1 MGYSE
6 SITLLERRMSTP
18 EKPAPN
24 ADPSANQN
32 STQPSVIA
40 NPAFRAY
47 LGTTAFTGMAF
58 AMQQLLIS
66 WLLIGVLLLPA
77 NQVGPLQALMGLPGI
92 FLMLWGGAS
101 ADRRDARD
109 LLARVYLAATL
120 CPLALIV
127 AIHMGYLNL
136 VSVTLWGLGMSVV
149 MSFSMPAQQA
159 ILNRVAGKSIQQGIS
174 AATAIGFV
182 VQMIGLSIAGQLDK
196 VGLTTVLTVQAVCMA
211 LGAMLIHRI
220 AAQPANPAS
229 NQQSALQSMW
239 EGLRATY
246 HNRVVFQLLLINFV
260 SSIFNAGAFL
270 TAFPFIIK
278 RVYDG
283 DAALL
288 ALMMVVFYAGATL
301 SNLVMFKIMPLR
313 QPGRLFLLM
322 QLSRMLILY
331 LLWIQPSWWLLVVA
345 IIGWGINMG
354 FTTTLARTIVQESAA
369 PEYRGRMLSVF
380 TLGMMGS
387 APIGAIVLGAIIEA
401 YGTLNAL
408 LPAMVSSVLLCLYG
422 CVATEIWRYRSPS
435 TNDA

>member
-1 MGYSE
+1 
-6 SITLLERRMSTP
+6 MSTTP
-18 EKPAPN
+18 NPPPLDPPPRPTSKPTPTT
-24 ADPSANQN
+24 
-32 STQPSVIA
+32 TQTSVFA
-40 NPAFRAY
+40 NPQFRDY

-77 NQVGPLQALMGLPGI
+77 NQVGPLQALMGIPGI

-101 ADRRDARD
+101 ADRRDARG
-109 LLARVYLAATL
+109 LLAMVYLTATL

-127 AIHMGYLNL
+127 AVQMGYLNL

-159 ILNRVAGKSIQQGIS
+159 ILNRVAGSDIQRGVS
-174 AATAIGFV
+174 AATAMGFL
-182 VQMIGLSIAGQLDK
+182 VQMVGLGIAGQLDK
-196 VGLTTVLTVQAVCMA
+196 VGLTSVLAVQAVCLA

-220 AAQPANPAS
+220 AAQPVATPT

-239 EGLRATY
+239 EGLRAT
-246 HNRVVFQLLLINFV
+246 HRNRVVFHLLLINFV
-260 SSIFNAGAFL
+260 SSIFNAGAFM
-270 TAFPFIIK
+270 TAFPYIIK

-288 ALMMVVFYAGATL
+288 AVMMIVFYAGATL

-322 QLSRMLILY
+322 QLSRMVILA
-331 LLWIQPSWWLLVVA
+331 LLWIQPSWWLLVVT

-369 PEYRGRMLSVF
+369 PEYRGRMLSVL
-380 TLGMMGS
+380 TLAMMGS
-387 APIGAIVLGAIIEA
+387 APIGAIVLGAIIET

-408 LPAMVSSVLLCLYG
+408 LPAIFSSALLCAYG
-422 CVATEIWRYRSPS
+422 CLATDIWRYRSPN
-435 TNDA
+435 TD

>member
-1 MGYSE
+1 
-6 SITLLERRMSTP
+6 MSTTP
-18 EKPAPN
+18 NSTPAPTSVLKN
-24 ADPSANQN
+24 AQ
-32 STQPSVIA
+32 
-40 NPAFRAY
+40 FRAY

-77 NQVGPLQALMGLPGI
+77 NQVGPLQALMGIPGI

-101 ADRRDARD
+101 ADRRDPRGM
-109 LLARVYLAATL
+109 LALVYITATL
-120 CPLALIV
+120 CPLGLIAAV
-127 AIHMGYLNL
+127 QLGYLNL

-159 ILNRVAGKSIQQGIS
+159 ILNRVAGSSIQQGVS
-174 AATAIGFV
+174 AATAMGFV
-182 VQMIGLSIAGQLDK
+182 VQMVGLSIAGQLDK
-196 VGLTTVLTVQAVCMA
+196 VGLSTVLTVQAVCLA

-220 AAQPANPAS
+220 AAQPISAS
-229 NQQSALQSMW
+229 SKPESALQSMW
-239 EGLRATY
+239 EGLRATRR
-246 HNRVVFQLLLINFV
+246 NKVVFELLTINFV
-260 SSIFNAGAFL
+260 SSIFNAGAFM

-288 ALMMVVFYAGATL
+288 ALMMIVFYAGATL

-313 QPGRLFLLM
+313 QPGRLYLLM
-322 QLSRMLILY
+322 QLSRMVILY
-331 LLWIQPSWWLLVVA
+331 LLWIEPSWWLLVVA

-354 FTTTLARTIVQESAA
+354 FTTTLARTIVQESAE

-387 APIGAIVLGAIIEA
+387 APIGAIILGGIIEA

-408 LPAMVSSVLLCLYG
+408 LPAIIVSLLLFTYGVL
-422 CVATEIWRYRSPS
+422 ATGLWRHRSPS
-435 TNDA
+435 AT